1 MQQNQL
7 APLMD
12 NTQYFY
18 RSAIFTRKNGQ
29 IALAD
34 INQPDAITPL
44 DEWLGIVVSLADG
57 KHTIQDLIDY
67 LRMHYK
73 YEDVPENLEETLH
86 SVIDR
91 LKDGNIIQLSEKE
104 VDLPYYLASPIE
116 ELDIDKAK
124 SLISANR
131 LSKN

>member
-1 MQQNQL
+1 
-7 APLMD
+7 MD
-12 NTQYFY
+12 NAQYFY
-18 RSAIFTRKNGQ
+18 RSAVFTRKNGMV
-29 IALAD
+29 ALAD
-34 INQPDAITPL
+34 INQPDSITPL

-57 KHTIQDLIDY
+57 KHTIQELIDY

-73 YEDVPENLEETLH
+73 YEDVPENLEDTLH

-116 ELDIDKAK
+116 ELDIEKAK
-124 SLISANR
+124 SLISADR
-131 LSKN
+131 YKQH

>member
-1 MQQNQL
+1 
-7 APLMD
+7 MD
-12 NTQYFY
+12 NSQYFY

-29 IALAD
+29 VALAD
-34 INQPDAITPL
+34 INQPDSITPL

-57 KHTIQDLIDY
+57 KHTIQELMDY
-67 LRMHYK
+67 LKMHYK
-73 YEDVPENLEETLH
+73 YEEVPENLEDTLH

-104 VDLPYYLASPIE
+104 VNLPYYLASPIE

-124 SLISANR
+124 SLISADR
-131 LSKN
+131 YKQY

>member
-1 MQQNQL
+1 
-7 APLMD
+7 MD
-12 NTQYFY
+12 NAQYFY
-18 RSAIFTRKNGQ
+18 RSAVFTRKNGM

-34 INQPDAITPL
+34 INQPDSITPL

-57 KHTIQDLIDY
+57 KHTIQELIDY

-73 YEDVPENLEETLH
+73 YEDVPENLEDTLH

-116 ELDIDKAK
+116 ELDIEKAK
-124 SLISANR
+124 SLISADR
-131 LSKN
+131 YKQH